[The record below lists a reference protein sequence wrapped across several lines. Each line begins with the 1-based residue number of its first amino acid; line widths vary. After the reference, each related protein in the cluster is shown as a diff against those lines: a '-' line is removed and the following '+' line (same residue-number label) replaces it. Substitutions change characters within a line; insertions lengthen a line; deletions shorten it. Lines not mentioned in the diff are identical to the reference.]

1 MTHSPRMISL
11 DALRGFTIAAMIL
24 VNTPGSWSHIYAPL
38 AHKSWH
44 GITPTDLIFPFFIFI
59 VGISIALAFGK
70 KMASGVALK
79 GLYKKILWRSVKIF
93 AVGIFLNLYPYF
105 NFAELRIAGVLQR
118 IAIVYFVSA
127 LLFIKLD
134 QKKLVITGAFL
145 LVGYWL
151 AMTFIPTPGYQKVML
166 EPGINLA
173 AWFDQMLLPGRLW
186 AGSWDPEGIL
196 STIPAIA
203 TGITGLLAGILISS
217 NRSLEQKII
226 QLFTAGFLTAVAG
239 TIWSWQFPLN
249 KSLWTSSYVLVSS
262 GLAAMT
268 LATMMTIID
277 QKGYRRASYP
287 FIIFG
292 SNAIAVYVLAGMAD
306 FLFRDIKFAGM
317 GLSGHFMHQL
327 ISAGLAANFASMLY
341 ALLYTTLLF
350 VPALILF
357 KRGIFIKL

>member
-1 MTHSPRMISL
+1 MPHNPRMISL

-59 VGISIALAFGK
+59 VGISIALALGK
-70 KMASGVALK
+70 KISSGVAK
-79 GLYKKILWRSVKIF
+79 QGLYKKILWRSVKIF

-105 NFAELRIAGVLQR
+105 NFAELRVAGVLQR
-118 IAIVYFVSA
+118 IALVYFVSA

-134 QKKLVITGAFL
+134 QKKLVITATFL

-151 AMTFIPTPGYQKVML
+151 AMTLIPTPGYQKVML
-166 EPGINLA
+166 EPDINLA
-173 AWFDQMLLPGRLW
+173 AWFDQMFLPGRLW

-203 TGITGLLAGILISS
+203 SGITGLLAGYLINSKK
-217 NRSLEQKII
+217 SLEQKII
-226 QLFTAGFLTAVAG
+226 QLFTAGFLAAVAG

-317 GLSGHFMHQL
+317 GLSGHFMQIFTDL
-327 ISAGLAANFASMLY
+327 GISANFTSMLY
-341 ALLYTTLLF
+341 AVLYTALIF
-350 VPALILF
+350 IPALILF
-357 KRGIFIKL
+357 KRGLFIKL